1 MRRSSRHWVAAAFA
15 VGFACIAACAG
26 ARADTYRSGNYVFKI
41 DGLSLDRVQ
50 DEVLNAVRLPL
61 TLRGVAQVAR
71 WSETPCYKVGNA
83 HGIVGEETLSSV
95 IDALNA
101 RLPYRIEPCLGRAKP
116 AITYFLIGNAIDPA
130 DWQALTRA
138 KLPQAQIDCDWRQT
152 ATDPKTGLMTDALV
166 VVRSTATRTK
176 RVTDCLMRNTTDA
189 LGVGWPMA
197 RLDADAPTAEADAR
211 EINLLSLYIRY
222 RITLELSNFKSLVQV
237 EDRIAALVAEMHQA
251 GTLAQSQ

>member
-1 MRRSSRHWVAAAFA
+1 MRGLRRDWMALLVAGGLILMMGQPDAS
-15 VGFACIAACAG
+15 
-26 ARADTYRSGNYVFKI
+26 ADSYRSGNYAFEI
-41 DGLSLDRVQ
+41 DGLPLERVQ

-61 TLRGVAQVAR
+61 TMRGVSQVVR
-71 WSETPCYKVGNA
+71 WSATPCYKVGNA
-83 HGIVGEETLSSV
+83 HGTVGEETLTSV
-95 IDALNA
+95 IGALNA
-101 RLPYRIEPCLGRAKP
+101 RLPYRIEPCLARDRP

-152 ATDPKTGLMTDALV
+152 ATDPETGLMTDALV

-197 RLDADAPTAEADAR
+197 RLDPDAPTAEADAR

-222 RITLELSNFKSLVQV
+222 RITLELHNFKSLVQV

>member
-1 MRRSSRHWVAAAFA
+1 MRGSSGRWVATAFA
-15 VGFACIAACAG
+15 ALLVSVAVLSG
-26 ARADTYRSGNYVFKI
+26 ARADTYRSGNYSFKI

-61 TLRGVAQVAR
+61 TSRGVGQVAR
-71 WSETPCYKVGNA
+71 WSETPCYRLGNA
-83 HGIVGEETLSSV
+83 HGAVGEETLTGV
-95 IDALNA
+95 IAALNA
-101 RLPYRIEPCLGRAKP
+101 RLPYRIEPCFARAKP

-130 DWQALTRA
+130 DWEALTRA

-152 ATDPKTGLMTDALV
+152 ATDPETGLMTDALV
-166 VVRSTATRTK
+166 VVRSTATRVA
-176 RVTDCLMRNTTDA
+176 RVSDCLMRNTTDA
-189 LGVGWPMA
+189 LGVGWPIA
-197 RLDADAPTAEADAR
+197 RLDPDAPTAEADAR

-222 RITLELSNFKSLVQV
+222 RITLELRNFKSLVQV

>member
-1 MRRSSRHWVAAAFA
+1 MRRSSRHWVATAFA
-15 VGFACIAACAG
+15 VVAFVAVWSG
-26 ARADTYRSGNYVFKI
+26 ARADTYRSGNYAFKI

-61 TLRGVAQVAR
+61 TLRGVSQVAR
-71 WSETPCYKVGNA
+71 WSETPCYKIGNA
-83 HGIVGEETLSSV
+83 HGIVGEETLTGV
-95 IDALNA
+95 IGALNA
-101 RLPYRIEPCLGRAKP
+101 RLPYRIEPCLAREKP

-130 DWQALTRA
+130 DWRALTLA

-152 ATDPKTGLMTDALV
+152 ATDPATGLMTDALV

-176 RVTDCLMRNTTDA
+176 RVSDCLMRNTTDA

-197 RLDADAPTAEADAR
+197 RLDPDGPTAEADAR

-222 RITLELSNFKSLVQV
+222 RITLELGSFKSLVQV

>member
-1 MRRSSRHWVAAAFA
+1 MRGSSRHWVATAFA
-15 VGFACIAACAG
+15 VVACVAVWSGAC
-26 ARADTYRSGNYVFKI
+26 ADTYRSGNYVFKI

-61 TLRGVAQVAR
+61 TLRGVGQVAR
-71 WSETPCYKVGNA
+71 WSETPCYKMGNA
-83 HGIVGEETLSSV
+83 HGSVGEETLTGV
-95 IDALNA
+95 IGALNA
-101 RLPYRIEPCLGRAKP
+101 RLPYRIEPCLARDKP

-130 DWQALTRA
+130 DWKALTRA

-152 ATDPKTGLMTDALV
+152 ATDPETGLTTDALV

-176 RVTDCLMRNTTDA
+176 RVSDCLMRNTTDA
-189 LGVGWPMA
+189 LGVGWPTA
-197 RLDADAPTAEADAR
+197 RVDSDVSTAEADAR
-211 EINLLSLYIRY
+211 EITLLSLYIRY